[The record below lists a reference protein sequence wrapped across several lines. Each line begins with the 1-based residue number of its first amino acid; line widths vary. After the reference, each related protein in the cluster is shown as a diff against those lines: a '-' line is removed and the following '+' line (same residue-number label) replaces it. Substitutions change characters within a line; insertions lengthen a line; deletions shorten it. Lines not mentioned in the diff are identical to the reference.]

1 MEIPWQ
7 SIQGFSGASVIGAL
21 VLVDLG
27 LIANAFADNL
37 FPTITNFS
45 TTAAYALV
53 IAVPVLSLTYLLGLL
68 CIGAA
73 ELALTLSHLLNAKTL
88 AEDTVTVSARGESC
102 AARFHQLRQ
111 EAELLAGGVIVFALL
126 AVGSALSAWRIEG
139 WRRFLTAVAIAA
151 VIFAVSSVFLCL
163 YRYKSTHALASAT
176 KSD

>member
-53 IAVPVLSLTYLLGLL
+53 IAVQVLTLTYFLSRF
-68 CIGAA
+68 CIGAG
-73 ELALTLSHLLNAKTL
+73 ELALALSLLFNSKTL
-88 AEDTVTVSARGESC
+88 AEDSVTVSARGESC

-111 EAELLAGGVIVFALL
+111 EAELL
-126 AVGSALSAWRIEG
+126 
-139 WRRFLTAVAIAA
+139 
-151 VIFAVSSVFLCL
+151 
-163 YRYKSTHALASAT
+163 
-176 KSD
+176 